1 MFSLDENKV
10 YTLSIGSLDTYCIQH
25 VSNMDTQVRIG
36 KDRVRIDKDNIYNSP
51 QIAGEL
57 NLSYK
62 QVRTAIEHIVRAG
75 TGAVKQYPK
84 FLVITV
90 LNYDAYQSDGQSNGQ
105 AMETDSA
112 VNRNENGH
120 AEGQSNGQ
128 ENIQSQRGETAHSGQ
143 SNGQAN
149 GHPKGRQ
156 KAGKGQQSKNEKNEK
171 NEKEYIALSGE
182 PEFDVAKQEYAITE
196 GRCNK
201 NVEQSNSNE
210 QRCNKSMLHCNTDI
224 EIDIEKEIDIEIEK
238 EIDKEKA
245 MISLDE
251 NKAYTLGIP
260 NDDQWTT
267 NGQPT
272 DNQWTA

>member
-1 MFSLDENKV
+1 MRQNKGYIRLHRNIVNWCWYKNANTFRVFIHLLLNANIKPHKFENVIIKRGEIATS
-10 YTLSIGSLDTYCIQH
+10 Y
-25 VSNMDTQVRIG
+25 
-36 KDRVRIDKDNIYNSP
+36 DK
-51 QIAGEL
+51 IAGEL

-90 LNYDAYQSDGQSNGQ
+90 LNYNAYQSDGQSTGQ
-105 AMETDSA
+105 ATETDSA

-182 PEFDVAKQEYAITE
+182 PEFDVDRY
-196 GRCNK
+196 NF
-201 NVEQSNSNE
+201 
-210 QRCNKSMLHCNTDI
+210 
-224 EIDIEKEIDIEIEK
+224 
-238 EIDKEKA
+238 
-245 MISLDE
+245 
-251 NKAYTLGIP
+251 
-260 NDDQWTT
+260 
-267 NGQPT
+267 
-272 DNQWTA
+272 

>member
-1 MFSLDENKV
+1 MISLDENKA
-10 YTLSIGSLDTYCIQH
+10 YTLSIGSLDTCCIQY

-90 LNYDAYQSDGQSNGQ
+90 LNYNAYQSDGQSTGQ
-105 AMETDSA
+105 ATETDSA

-196 GRCNK
+196 GRCDE
-201 NVEQSNSNE
+201 NVEHCDKSASH
-210 QRCNKSMLHCNTDI
+210 CDKPASHCDNKVQKCDTDI
-224 EIDIEKEIDIEIEK
+224 EIDIEL
-238 EIDKEKA
+238 
-245 MISLDE
+245 SL
-251 NKAYTLGIP
+251 IHI
-260 NDDQWTT
+260 
-267 NGQPT
+267 
-272 DNQWTA
+272 

>member
-1 MFSLDENKV
+1 MRQNKGYIRLHRNIVDWCWYKNANTFRVFIHLLLNANTRPYRFENIIINRGEIATS
-10 YTLSIGSLDTYCIQH
+10 Y
-25 VSNMDTQVRIG
+25 
-36 KDRVRIDKDNIYNSP
+36 DR
-51 QIAGEL
+51 IAGAL

-62 QVRTAIEHIVRAG
+62 QVRTAVEHIVRAG

-84 FLVITV
+84 FLVITI
-90 LNYDAYQSDGQSNGQ
+90 LNYNAYQSDGQSTGQ
-105 AMETDSA
+105 ATETDSA

-182 PEFDVAKQEYAITE
+182 PEFDVDRY
-196 GRCNK
+196 NF
-201 NVEQSNSNE
+201 
-210 QRCNKSMLHCNTDI
+210 
-224 EIDIEKEIDIEIEK
+224 
-238 EIDKEKA
+238 
-245 MISLDE
+245 
-251 NKAYTLGIP
+251 
-260 NDDQWTT
+260 
-267 NGQPT
+267 
-272 DNQWTA
+272 